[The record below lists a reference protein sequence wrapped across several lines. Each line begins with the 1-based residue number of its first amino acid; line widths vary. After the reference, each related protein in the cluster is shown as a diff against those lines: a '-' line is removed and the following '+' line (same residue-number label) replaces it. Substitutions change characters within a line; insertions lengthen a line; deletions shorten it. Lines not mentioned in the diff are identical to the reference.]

1 MGLFNEITRF
11 GDLFHSIR
19 QHEQYFVVDLKLPLN
34 WQVETILS
42 AHQEKVAFKVNGDDT
57 SKGYRLISFF
67 STMTEG
73 SVEYM
78 VGVLEEVIKVNK
90 EIEEKKTL
98 LTQKK
103 VELENMFNSFSLDEL
118 KKISF
123 NVEADISLNGL
134 KDIEEKIDGN
144 RTEASAVVTEEHV
157 EGQEGPTTT

>member
-1 MGLFNEITRF
+1 
-11 GDLFHSIR
+11 
-19 QHEQYFVVDLKLPLN
+19 
-34 WQVETILS
+34 
-42 AHQEKVAFKVNGDDT
+42 
-57 SKGYRLISFF
+57 
-67 STMTEG
+67 MTEG

-90 EIEEKKTL
+90 EIEEKKSL

-134 KDIEEKIDGN
+134 KDIEDKIDGN
-144 RTEASAVVTEEHV
+144 RTEGSAVVEKEHV
-157 EGQEGPTTT
+157 EGQERPTTT